1 MFQGRR
7 ITFLKIPKSE
17 EEFLRRR
24 VYESQYKRQAGFE
37 GPQIYKG
44 EVKYLQDQGDFRD
57 LKVQ

>member
-17 EEFLRRR
+17 GFLKRR

-37 GPQIYKG
+37 GPEIYKG